1 MGSGGTPLTSKREY
15 YNGGTI
21 PWLQSGEVAQGEVR
35 TATNFITQ
43 AGFENSAARIFPR
56 DTVLVAMYGATAG
69 QVGILRFEAS
79 TNQAICGILPN
90 EKLHPK
96 FLYYALLSKKSELIS
111 KAVGNA
117 QPNISQVKIK
127 NTCVPVPPLAEQKRI
142 VAILDEAFEGIDTA
156 IANAEKNLAN
166 AREMFESY
174 LEAVFTVEH
183 RNWID
188 NNLISIT
195 TKIGSGATPRGGDE
209 SYKPEGISLIRS
221 LNIHDLEFKYRK
233 LAFIDESQA
242 DELSNVKV
250 QQNDVLLNITGAS
263 VARCCVVPDGI
274 LPARV
279 NQHVAIIR
287 PIVTKVDPQF
297 LHYLLISK
305 PYKDRLLKV
314 SEAAGATRQALTK
327 TQLQEFTVRIPKTVK
342 EQEALVRQL
351 NIILEQSKALENV
364 YQNKLAALS
373 ELKQAILKKALSGEL
388 DVQPKKAV
396 HKAAE

>member
-1 MGSGGTPLTSKREY
+1 VRKEWQLYALGDICKMGSGGTPLTSKREY

-287 PIVTKVDPQF
+287 PP
-297 LHYLLISK
+297 
-305 PYKDRLLKV
+305 
-314 SEAAGATRQALTK
+314 A
-327 TQLQEFTVRIPKTVK
+327 
-342 EQEALVRQL
+342 
-351 NIILEQSKALENV
+351 
-364 YQNKLAALS
+364 
-373 ELKQAILKKALSGEL
+373 
-388 DVQPKKAV
+388 
-396 HKAAE
+396 